1 MKIGIIGVGLMGGSF
16 ALDFRLKYK
25 NSKIYGFDVD
35 IKNLQYSID
44 NNIVDE
50 LLTETI
56 CKDLD
61 FLIVSVPVHIIPDV
75 VKKYLDFVG
84 SNTLVIDLGSTKN
97 SICNSLNDHPKRD
110 QFLASHPI
118 AGTENSGPK
127 SAIKGLYTNSI
138 NIICESDKTRSE
150 LLERGLKLFKK
161 LRMKIIN
168 MDPIEHDK
176 NIAYVSHLSHVSS
189 FMLAKTVLEKKLVRK
204 NIFDLAGSGFE
215 STVRLAKSSPE
226 TWGSIFNDNKS
237 NLVEA
242 LNEYIDNLNYIKSLI
257 EKSKSDLLFD
267 ELSKI
272 NLIRKIL
279 SGIKI
284 K

>member
-1 MKIGIIGVGLMGGSF
+1 MKIGIIGIGLMGGSF
-16 ALDFRLKYK
+16 ALDFRSIYK
-25 NSKIYGFDVD
+25 NSKIYGFDID
-35 IKNLQYSID
+35 IKNFQYSID
-44 NNIVDE
+44 NRIIDE
-50 LLTETI
+50 LLNETN

-75 VKKYLDFVG
+75 VIKYLDFVG

-97 SICNSLNDHPKRD
+97 SICNSLNNHPKRD

-138 NIICESDKTRSE
+138 NIICESEKTRSE
-150 LLERGLKLFKK
+150 LLEKGLELFKN

-168 MDPIEHDK
+168 MDPSEHDK
-176 NIAYVSHLSHVSS
+176 NIAYVSHLSHISS

-215 STVRLAKSSPE
+215 STVRLAKSSPD
-226 TWGSIFNDNKS
+226 TWGSIFSDNKS
-237 NLVEA
+237 NIVEA
-242 LNEYIDNLNYIKSLI
+242 LNEYIDNLIHIKSLI
-257 EKSKSDLLFD
+257 EKSQNDLLFN

>member
-1 MKIGIIGVGLMGGSF
+1 M
-16 ALDFRLKYK
+16 
-25 NSKIYGFDVD
+25 
-35 IKNLQYSID
+35 
-44 NNIVDE
+44 
-50 LLTETI
+50 
-56 CKDLD
+56 
-61 FLIVSVPVHIIPDV
+61 
-75 VKKYLDFVG
+75 
-84 SNTLVIDLGSTKN
+84 GSTKN
-97 SICNSLNDHPKRD
+97 SICNSLNNHPKRD

-127 SAIKGLYTNSI
+127 SAIKGLYTNMI

-150 LLERGLKLFKK
+150 LLERALELFKN

-168 MDPIEHDK
+168 MDPSEHDK
-176 NIAYVSHLSHVSS
+176 NIAYVSHLSHISS

-226 TWGSIFNDNKS
+226 TWGSIFSDNKS
-237 NLVEA
+237 NIVEA
-242 LNEYIDNLNYIKSLI
+242 LNEYIDNLIDIKSLI
-257 EKSKSDLLFD
+257 EKSQNDLLFN